1 MKRNF
6 VDNYLEFSNG
16 KIKSFAEDAIA
27 VEHRQA
33 NKKRDF
39 LFVNRYQGKHIPCSP
54 SDVARI
60 AEEMSNA
67 VEREEAI
74 LDEDKVIV
82 VGFAETATALGYY
95 VGSTLVEDG
104 YNIGLITQTTR
115 EKVDRQLVENK
126 NSNIGKYEEVYF
138 SEVHSHATEQKIIIR
153 EDAAEIFK
161 EATYILFVEDEIST
175 GNTIINACKALKK
188 YAPNARYGV
197 VSYCNWQTVENQE
210 RFEENKIDRMFVING
225 ILKEE
230 PNKEVITGKA
240 RTISVASALNMF
252 NSFRTGITSEDIES
266 LEEIIKATSHM
277 IDSELGEMLKDTEA
291 DVKGLNEEECETLG
305 RVKANIEVIGT
316 EEFMYVPI
324 KIANELAKLEKYTV
338 ETHSTTR
345 SPIDISEK
353 DTQTFSRGTE
363 LTTRMKVSSVY
374 DKDRQ
379 TYIYN
384 LADYTTGVPNVCVV
398 ITDGNK
404 TDELEKELMGI
415 YGEGRVLVVKID

>member
-6 VDNYLEFSNG
+6 VDNYLEFSNERLKG
-16 KIKSFAEDAIA
+16 FAEDAIA

-39 LFVNRYQGKHIPCSP
+39 LFVNRYQGKHIPCAP

-60 AEEMSNA
+60 AEEMVSA
-67 VEREEAI
+67 VEKKEVI
-74 LDEDKVIV
+74 LAEDKVIV
-82 VGFAETATALGYY
+82 IGFAETATALGYY
-95 VGSTLVEDG
+95 VGSTLLEDG
-104 YNIGLITQTTR
+104 YNIELITQTTR
-115 EKVDRQLVENK
+115 EKVEKQLVENK
-126 NSNIGKYEEVYF
+126 NSDVGEIKEVYF
-138 SEVHSHATEQKIIIR
+138 SEVHSHATEQKIVLR
-153 EDAAEIFK
+153 EDTVKKFE

-197 VSYCNWQTVENQE
+197 VSYCNWQTVENQD
-210 RFEENKIDRMFVING
+210 RFKENKVDRMFVISG
-225 ILKEE
+225 ILREEPIKEE
-230 PNKEVITGKA
+230 ITGRA

-252 NSFRTGITSEDIES
+252 NSFRTGITSEDIGA
-266 LEEIIKATSHM
+266 LNEIIKATSHM
-277 IDSELGEMLKDTEA
+277 INSELEEMLKETEA
-291 DVKGLNEEECETLG
+291 DVKGLNEEEIETLG
-305 RVKANIEVIGT
+305 RVRANIEVIGT

-324 KIANELAKLEKYTV
+324 RIADELAKLGKYAV

-353 DTQTFSRGTE
+353 DTETFSRGTE

-384 LADYTTGVPNVCVV
+384 LADYTTGVPNVCVL
-398 ITDGNK
+398 ITDGKN
-404 TDELEKELMGI
+404 TEELEKELMGI
-415 YGEGRVLVVKID
+415 YGERRVLIVKID

>member
-210 RFEENKIDRMFVING
+210 RFEENKIDRMFVVSG

-291 DVKGLNEEECETLG
+291 DVKELNEEECETLG

-324 KIANELAKLEKYTV
+324 KIANELAKLGKYAV

-363 LTTRMKVSSVY
+363 LTTRMEVSSVY

-404 TDELEKELMGI
+404 TEELEKELMGI
-415 YGEGRVLVVKID
+415 YGEGRVLIVKID

>member
-16 KIKSFAEDAIA
+16 KLKSFAEDAIA

-54 SDVARI
+54 SDVERI

-67 VEREEAI
+67 VEREEVLLA
-74 LDEDKVIV
+74 EDKVIV
-82 VGFAETATALGYY
+82 IGFAETATALGYY
-95 VGSTLVEDG
+95 VGNTLVKDG

-115 EKVDRQLVENK
+115 EKVDKQLVENK
-126 NSNIGKYEEVYF
+126 NSNIGEYKEVYF

-153 EDAAEIFK
+153 EDTFETFK
-161 EATYILFVEDEIST
+161 DATYILFVEDEIST
-175 GNTIINACKALKK
+175 GNTIINACKALKE

-210 RFEENKIDRMFVING
+210 RFEENKIDRMFVVNG

-230 PNKEVITGKA
+230 PNKEEITGKA

-266 LEEIIKATSHM
+266 LDEIIKATSHM

-291 DVKGLNEEECETLG
+291 DVRGLKEEEFETLG

-324 KIANELAKLEKYTV
+324 KIANELAKLGKYAV

-404 TDELEKELMGI
+404 TEELEKELMGI
-415 YGEGRVLVVKID
+415 YGEGRLLIVKID

>member
-6 VDNYLEFSNG
+6 VDNYLEFSNERLKG
-16 KIKSFAEDAIA
+16 FAEDAIA

-39 LFVNRYQGKHIPCSP
+39 LFVNRYQGKHIPCAP

-60 AEEMSNA
+60 AEEISSA
-67 VEREEAI
+67 VENKEVI
-74 LDEDKVIV
+74 LAEDKVIV
-82 VGFAETATALGYY
+82 IGFAETATALGYY
-95 VGSTLVEDG
+95 VGSTLLEDG
-104 YNIGLITQTTR
+104 YNIELITQTTR
-115 EKVDRQLVENK
+115 EKVERQLVENK
-126 NSNIGKYEEVYF
+126 NSNVGEIKEVYF
-138 SEVHSHATEQKIIIR
+138 SEVHSHATEQKIVLRANTIKKF
-153 EDAAEIFK
+153 E

-197 VSYCNWQTVENQE
+197 VSYCNWQTVENQD
-210 RFEENKIDRMFVING
+210 RFKENKIDRMFVING
-225 ILKEE
+225 ILREEPIKEE
-230 PNKEVITGKA
+230 ITGRA

-266 LEEIIKATSHM
+266 LNEIIKATSHM
-277 IDSELGEMLKDTEA
+277 INSELEEMLKETEA
-291 DVKGLNEEECETLG
+291 DVKGLNEEEIETLG
-305 RVKANIEVIGT
+305 RVRANIEVIGT

-324 KIANELAKLEKYTV
+324 RIANELAKLGKYAV

-353 DTQTFSRGTE
+353 DVQAFSRGTE

-384 LADYTTGVPNVCVV
+384 LADYTTGVPNVCVL
-398 ITDGNK
+398 ITDGSH
-404 TDELEKELMGI
+404 TEELEKELMGI
-415 YGEGRVLVVKID
+415 YGERRVLIVKID

>member
-6 VDNYLEFSNG
+6 VDNYLEFSNDKLKG
-16 KIKSFAEDAIA
+16 YTEDAIA

-54 SDVARI
+54 SDVERI

-67 VEREEAI
+67 VEREETI
-74 LDEDKVIV
+74 LAEDKVIV

-95 VGSTLVEDG
+95 VGNTLVKDG
-104 YNIGLITQTTR
+104 YNIRLITQTTR
-115 EKVDRQLVENK
+115 EKVGRQLVENK
-126 NSNIGKYEEVYF
+126 NSDIGKCEEVYF

-153 EDAAEIFK
+153 ENAIETFK

-175 GNTIINACKALKK
+175 GNTIINACKALKE
-188 YAPNARYGV
+188 YAPKARYGV

-210 RFEENKIDRMFVING
+210 RFRENKIDRMFVVSG
-225 ILKEE
+225 ILKDEPDKEE
-230 PNKEVITGKA
+230 ITGKA

-266 LEEIIKATSHM
+266 LDEIIRETSHI
-277 IDSELGEMLKDTEA
+277 IDLELKEMLDGTEA
-291 DVKGLNEEECETLG
+291 DVNGLNEEQIENLG
-305 RVKANIEVIGT
+305 RVRANIEVIGT

-324 KIANELAKLEKYTV
+324 RIANELAKLGKYTV

-398 ITDGNK
+398 ITDGNR
-404 TDELEKELMGI
+404 TEELEKELMGI
-415 YGEGRVLVVKID
+415 YGEGRLLIVKID